1 MQAHLESSEA
11 LLKEGM
17 IAPIDL
23 NRIKSQLSNLE
34 HNLIK
39 AENGYKLTMYNL
51 NSIMGI
57 DLNTELVLENN
68 LSYEPCEINLED
80 ALIQAREN
88 RMEMMNIAQQRRIM
102 EEMVDIAKSNRKP
115 QVMFS
120 AESGGTGWQA
130 VIVAEYSLFDGGVNK
145 AKIEQAEIKLAQVDQ
160 SEKQV
165 QQLIEFEVRSAYLNM
180 KEAEKLIKVAEEGIK
195 NSQESFR
202 IAQVKYN
209 AGIAT
214 NTEVIDAQSTLIEA
228 ETNHLN
234 ALYDYNI
241 NRAAIG
247 IRIFRRACLIYK
259 KIWVRGERK
268 YFMKIKK
275 RTFFFIFLFIVI
287 IGLLAFRIVNRL
299 NERQQEEVQKSQIKE
314 EIIIPVR
321 TALVEK
327 GEVNSFL
334 KVTGVVEA
342 NETVRVTSEIMGQ
355 AKEVKVKDGEEVNKG
370 DILIVLGDEQTKIQ
384 VAQAQATLDSVQAS
398 YDKIKSGARPQEIKQ
413 AESAVLQAKINRDSA
428 EENYL
433 RMKKLFTEKA
443 ISEQQYEQ
451 AKNQYEIADVQ
462 YQSAQESYELVI
474 EGAAEEDV
482 KSVEAQVRQTKSALD
497 MAKYQLKNTQVTAPI
512 SGKVTSI
519 AVSSGEMVSPSV
531 PLLSIID
538 VNRIFVKVGISEKD
552 ISKIKEGQTV
562 DLKIDAFPEEKFLG
576 EVVSKGVAV
585 DQISKTLEVKIEIL
599 QPEVDIPVGVFAR
612 GDILVKTNQDALIIP
627 SSALTRKKDGIYIY
641 VIEEGIARQ
650 KEVVL
655 GIIQDERVEILE
667 GLSEEEEIV
676 VLGNQELEDGL
687 KVDVL
692 NKEE

>member
-1 MQAHLESSEA
+1 
-11 LLKEGM
+11 
-17 IAPIDL
+17 
-23 NRIKSQLSNLE
+23 
-34 HNLIK
+34 
-39 AENGYKLTMYNL
+39 
-51 NSIMGI
+51 
-57 DLNTELVLENN
+57 
-68 LSYEPCEINLED
+68 
-80 ALIQAREN
+80 
-88 RMEMMNIAQQRRIM
+88 
-102 EEMVDIAKSNRKP
+102 
-115 QVMFS
+115 
-120 AESGGTGWQA
+120 
-130 VIVAEYSLFDGGVNK
+130 
-145 AKIEQAEIKLAQVDQ
+145 
-160 SEKQV
+160 
-165 QQLIEFEVRSAYLNM
+165 
-180 KEAEKLIKVAEEGIK
+180 
-195 NSQESFR
+195 
-202 IAQVKYN
+202 
-209 AGIAT
+209 
-214 NTEVIDAQSTLIEA
+214 
-228 ETNHLN
+228 
-234 ALYDYNI
+234 
-241 NRAAIG
+241 
-247 IRIFRRACLIYK
+247 
-259 KIWVRGERK
+259 
-268 YFMKIKK
+268 MKIKK
-275 RTFFFIFLFIVI
+275 RTFFFIFLLIVI

-321 TALVEK
+321 TAMVEK

-370 DILIVLGDEQTKIQ
+370 DILIVLGDEQIKIQ

-519 AVSSGEMVSPSV
+519 TVSSGEMVSPSI

-538 VNRIFVKVGISEKD
+538 VSRIFVRVGISEKD
-552 ISKIKEGQTV
+552 ISKIKESQTV
-562 DLKIDAFPEEKFLG
+562 DLKIDAFPEEKFQG

-599 QPEVDIPVGVFAR
+599 KPEVDIPVGVFAR
-612 GDILVKTNQDALIIP
+612 GDILVKTNQDALIIS
-627 SSALTRKKDGIYIY
+627 SSALTRKKDGIYVY

-655 GIIQDERVEILE
+655 GIIQDERVEILD

-676 VLGNQELEDGL
+676 VLGNQELEDGVR
-687 KVDVL
+687 VDVL
-692 NKEE
+692 DKEE

>member
-1 MQAHLESSEA
+1 
-11 LLKEGM
+11 
-17 IAPIDL
+17 
-23 NRIKSQLSNLE
+23 
-34 HNLIK
+34 
-39 AENGYKLTMYNL
+39 
-51 NSIMGI
+51 
-57 DLNTELVLENN
+57 
-68 LSYEPCEINLED
+68 
-80 ALIQAREN
+80 
-88 RMEMMNIAQQRRIM
+88 
-102 EEMVDIAKSNRKP
+102 
-115 QVMFS
+115 
-120 AESGGTGWQA
+120 
-130 VIVAEYSLFDGGVNK
+130 
-145 AKIEQAEIKLAQVDQ
+145 
-160 SEKQV
+160 
-165 QQLIEFEVRSAYLNM
+165 
-180 KEAEKLIKVAEEGIK
+180 
-195 NSQESFR
+195 
-202 IAQVKYN
+202 
-209 AGIAT
+209 
-214 NTEVIDAQSTLIEA
+214 
-228 ETNHLN
+228 
-234 ALYDYNI
+234 
-241 NRAAIG
+241 
-247 IRIFRRACLIYK
+247 
-259 KIWVRGERK
+259 
-268 YFMKIKK
+268 MKIKK

-370 DILIVLGDEQTKIQ
+370 DILIALGDEQVKIQ
-384 VAQAQATLDSVQAS
+384 VAQAQATLDSIQAS
-398 YDKIKSGARPQEIKQ
+398 SDKIKSGARPQEIKQ
-413 AESAVLQAKINRDSA
+413 ADSALLQAKINRDSA

-433 RMKKLFTEKA
+433 RMEKLFSEKV
-443 ISEQQYEQ
+443 ISKQQYEQ

-474 EGAAEEDV
+474 EGAAEEDI
-482 KSVEAQVRQTKSALD
+482 KSVEAQVRQAKAALD
-497 MAKYQLKNTQVTAPI
+497 MAKYQLKNTQITAPI

-519 AVSSGEMVSPSV
+519 TVSSGEMVSPSI

-562 DLKIDAFPEEKFLG
+562 DLKIDAFSEEKFQG

-612 GDILVKTNQDALIIP
+612 GDILVKTNQEALIIS
-627 SSALTRKKDGIYIY
+627 SSALVRKKDGIYVY

-676 VLGNQELEDGL
+676 ILGNQELGDGL

-692 NKEE
+692 DKEE

>member
-1 MQAHLESSEA
+1 
-11 LLKEGM
+11 
-17 IAPIDL
+17 
-23 NRIKSQLSNLE
+23 
-34 HNLIK
+34 
-39 AENGYKLTMYNL
+39 
-51 NSIMGI
+51 
-57 DLNTELVLENN
+57 
-68 LSYEPCEINLED
+68 
-80 ALIQAREN
+80 
-88 RMEMMNIAQQRRIM
+88 
-102 EEMVDIAKSNRKP
+102 
-115 QVMFS
+115 
-120 AESGGTGWQA
+120 
-130 VIVAEYSLFDGGVNK
+130 
-145 AKIEQAEIKLAQVDQ
+145 
-160 SEKQV
+160 
-165 QQLIEFEVRSAYLNM
+165 
-180 KEAEKLIKVAEEGIK
+180 
-195 NSQESFR
+195 
-202 IAQVKYN
+202 
-209 AGIAT
+209 
-214 NTEVIDAQSTLIEA
+214 
-228 ETNHLN
+228 
-234 ALYDYNI
+234 
-241 NRAAIG
+241 
-247 IRIFRRACLIYK
+247 
-259 KIWVRGERK
+259 
-268 YFMKIKK
+268 MKIKK
-275 RTFFFIFLFIVI
+275 RTFFFIFLFIAI
-287 IGLLAFRIVNRL
+287 ISLLAFRIVNVL
-299 NERQQEEVQKSQIKE
+299 NERQQEEVQKSQIEE

-370 DILIVLGDEQTKIQ
+370 DILIALGDEQIKIQ
-384 VAQAQATLDSVQAS
+384 VAQAQATLDSIQAS
-398 YDKIKSGARPQEIKQ
+398 SDKIKSGARPQEIKQ
-413 AESAVLQAKINRDSA
+413 ADSAVLQAKINRDSA

-433 RMKKLFTEKA
+433 RMEKLFSEKV
-443 ISEQQYEQ
+443 ISKQQYEQ

-474 EGAAEEDV
+474 EGAAEEDI
-482 KSVEAQVRQTKSALD
+482 KSVEAQVRQAKAALD
-497 MAKYQLKNTQVTAPI
+497 MAKYQLKNTQITAPI

-519 AVSSGEMVSPSV
+519 TVSSGEMVSPSI

-562 DLKIDAFPEEKFLG
+562 DLKIDAFSEEKFQG

-612 GDILVKTNQDALIIP
+612 GDILVKTNQEALIIS
-627 SSALTRKKDGIYIY
+627 SSALVRKKDGIYVY

-676 VLGNQELEDGL
+676 ILGNQELGDGL

-692 NKEE
+692 DKEE

>member
-1 MQAHLESSEA
+1 
-11 LLKEGM
+11 
-17 IAPIDL
+17 
-23 NRIKSQLSNLE
+23 
-34 HNLIK
+34 
-39 AENGYKLTMYNL
+39 
-51 NSIMGI
+51 
-57 DLNTELVLENN
+57 
-68 LSYEPCEINLED
+68 
-80 ALIQAREN
+80 
-88 RMEMMNIAQQRRIM
+88 
-102 EEMVDIAKSNRKP
+102 
-115 QVMFS
+115 
-120 AESGGTGWQA
+120 
-130 VIVAEYSLFDGGVNK
+130 
-145 AKIEQAEIKLAQVDQ
+145 
-160 SEKQV
+160 
-165 QQLIEFEVRSAYLNM
+165 
-180 KEAEKLIKVAEEGIK
+180 
-195 NSQESFR
+195 
-202 IAQVKYN
+202 
-209 AGIAT
+209 
-214 NTEVIDAQSTLIEA
+214 
-228 ETNHLN
+228 
-234 ALYDYNI
+234 
-241 NRAAIG
+241 
-247 IRIFRRACLIYK
+247 
-259 KIWVRGERK
+259 
-268 YFMKIKK
+268 MKIKK

-370 DILIVLGDEQTKIQ
+370 DILIVLGDEQIKIQ

-474 EGAAEEDV
+474 EGAAEEDI
-482 KSVEAQVRQTKSALD
+482 KSVEAQVRQTKAALD

-599 QPEVDIPVGVFAR
+599 KPEVNIPVGVFAR

>member
-1 MQAHLESSEA
+1 
-11 LLKEGM
+11 
-17 IAPIDL
+17 
-23 NRIKSQLSNLE
+23 
-34 HNLIK
+34 
-39 AENGYKLTMYNL
+39 
-51 NSIMGI
+51 
-57 DLNTELVLENN
+57 
-68 LSYEPCEINLED
+68 
-80 ALIQAREN
+80 
-88 RMEMMNIAQQRRIM
+88 
-102 EEMVDIAKSNRKP
+102 
-115 QVMFS
+115 
-120 AESGGTGWQA
+120 
-130 VIVAEYSLFDGGVNK
+130 
-145 AKIEQAEIKLAQVDQ
+145 
-160 SEKQV
+160 
-165 QQLIEFEVRSAYLNM
+165 
-180 KEAEKLIKVAEEGIK
+180 
-195 NSQESFR
+195 
-202 IAQVKYN
+202 
-209 AGIAT
+209 
-214 NTEVIDAQSTLIEA
+214 
-228 ETNHLN
+228 
-234 ALYDYNI
+234 
-241 NRAAIG
+241 
-247 IRIFRRACLIYK
+247 
-259 KIWVRGERK
+259 
-268 YFMKIKK
+268 MKIKK
-275 RTFFFIFLFIVI
+275 RTFFFIFLFIII

-370 DILIVLGDEQTKIQ
+370 DILIALGDEQIKIQ
-384 VAQAQATLDSVQAS
+384 VAQAQATLDSIQAS
-398 YDKIKSGARPQEIKQ
+398 SDKIKSGARPQEIKQ
-413 AESAVLQAKINRDSA
+413 AESALLQAKLNRDSV

-433 RMKKLFTEKA
+433 RMEKLFSEKA
-443 ISEQQYEQ
+443 ISKQQYEQ

-474 EGAAEEDV
+474 EGAAEEDI
-482 KSVEAQVRQTKSALD
+482 KSIEAQVRQTKAALD

-519 AVSSGEMVSPSV
+519 TVSTGEMVSPSI

-538 VNRIFVKVGISEKD
+538 VSRIFVKVGISEKD
-552 ISKIKEGQTV
+552 ISKIKEGQKV
-562 DLKIDAFPEEKFLG
+562 NLEIDAFLEEKFQG

-627 SSALTRKKDGIYIY
+627 SSALTRKKDGIYVY

-655 GIIQDERVEILE
+655 GIIQDERVEILD

-692 NKEE
+692 DKEE

>member
-1 MQAHLESSEA
+1 
-11 LLKEGM
+11 
-17 IAPIDL
+17 
-23 NRIKSQLSNLE
+23 
-34 HNLIK
+34 
-39 AENGYKLTMYNL
+39 
-51 NSIMGI
+51 
-57 DLNTELVLENN
+57 
-68 LSYEPCEINLED
+68 
-80 ALIQAREN
+80 
-88 RMEMMNIAQQRRIM
+88 
-102 EEMVDIAKSNRKP
+102 
-115 QVMFS
+115 
-120 AESGGTGWQA
+120 
-130 VIVAEYSLFDGGVNK
+130 
-145 AKIEQAEIKLAQVDQ
+145 
-160 SEKQV
+160 
-165 QQLIEFEVRSAYLNM
+165 
-180 KEAEKLIKVAEEGIK
+180 
-195 NSQESFR
+195 
-202 IAQVKYN
+202 
-209 AGIAT
+209 
-214 NTEVIDAQSTLIEA
+214 
-228 ETNHLN
+228 
-234 ALYDYNI
+234 
-241 NRAAIG
+241 
-247 IRIFRRACLIYK
+247 
-259 KIWVRGERK
+259 
-268 YFMKIKK
+268 MKIKK
-275 RTFFFIFLFIVI
+275 RTFFFIFLLIVI

-355 AKEVKVKDGEEVNKG
+355 AKEVKVQDGEEVNKG
-370 DILIVLGDEQTKIQ
+370 DILIVLGDEQIKIQ

-413 AESAVLQAKINRDSA
+413 AESAVLQAKINRDST

-433 RMKKLFTEKA
+433 RMKKLFSEKV

-474 EGAAEEDV
+474 EGAAEEDI
-482 KSVEAQVRQTKSALD
+482 KSVEAQVRQTKAALD

-519 AVSSGEMVSPSV
+519 TVSSGEMVSPSI

-538 VNRIFVKVGISEKD
+538 VSRIFVKVGISEKD

-562 DLKIDAFPEEKFLG
+562 HLEIDAFLEEKFQG

-599 QPEVDIPVGVFAR
+599 QPEVDIPIGVFAR
-612 GDILVKTNQDALIIP
+612 GDILVKTNQNALIISP
-627 SSALTRKKDGIYIY
+627 SALTRKKDGIYVY

-655 GIIQDERVEILE
+655 GIIQDERVEILN

-692 NKEE
+692 DKEE

>member
-1 MQAHLESSEA
+1 
-11 LLKEGM
+11 
-17 IAPIDL
+17 
-23 NRIKSQLSNLE
+23 
-34 HNLIK
+34 
-39 AENGYKLTMYNL
+39 
-51 NSIMGI
+51 
-57 DLNTELVLENN
+57 
-68 LSYEPCEINLED
+68 
-80 ALIQAREN
+80 
-88 RMEMMNIAQQRRIM
+88 
-102 EEMVDIAKSNRKP
+102 
-115 QVMFS
+115 
-120 AESGGTGWQA
+120 
-130 VIVAEYSLFDGGVNK
+130 
-145 AKIEQAEIKLAQVDQ
+145 
-160 SEKQV
+160 
-165 QQLIEFEVRSAYLNM
+165 
-180 KEAEKLIKVAEEGIK
+180 
-195 NSQESFR
+195 
-202 IAQVKYN
+202 
-209 AGIAT
+209 
-214 NTEVIDAQSTLIEA
+214 
-228 ETNHLN
+228 
-234 ALYDYNI
+234 
-241 NRAAIG
+241 
-247 IRIFRRACLIYK
+247 
-259 KIWVRGERK
+259 
-268 YFMKIKK
+268 MKIKK
-275 RTFFFIFLFIVI
+275 RTFFFIFLLIVI
-287 IGLLAFRIVNRL
+287 IGLLSFRIVNRL

-355 AKEVKVKDGEEVNKG
+355 AKEVKVQDGKEVNKG
-370 DILIVLGDEQTKIQ
+370 DILIVLGDEQIKIQ
-384 VAQAQATLDSVQAS
+384 VAQAQATLDSIQAS

-433 RMKKLFTEKA
+433 RMKKLFSEKA

-474 EGAAEEDV
+474 EGATEEDI
-482 KSVEAQVRQTKSALD
+482 KSVEAQVRQTKAALD
-497 MAKYQLKNTQVTAPI
+497 MAKYQLKNTQITAPI

-519 AVSSGEMVSPSV
+519 VVSSGEMISPSI

-538 VNRIFVKVGISEKD
+538 VSRIFVKVGISEKD

-562 DLKIDAFPEEKFLG
+562 DLEIDAFPEEKFQG

-612 GDILVKTNQDALIIP
+612 GDILIKTNQDALVIP
-627 SSALTRKKDGIYIY
+627 SSALTRKKNGIYVY

-692 NKEE
+692 DKEE

>member
-1 MQAHLESSEA
+1 
-11 LLKEGM
+11 
-17 IAPIDL
+17 
-23 NRIKSQLSNLE
+23 
-34 HNLIK
+34 
-39 AENGYKLTMYNL
+39 
-51 NSIMGI
+51 
-57 DLNTELVLENN
+57 
-68 LSYEPCEINLED
+68 
-80 ALIQAREN
+80 
-88 RMEMMNIAQQRRIM
+88 
-102 EEMVDIAKSNRKP
+102 
-115 QVMFS
+115 
-120 AESGGTGWQA
+120 
-130 VIVAEYSLFDGGVNK
+130 
-145 AKIEQAEIKLAQVDQ
+145 
-160 SEKQV
+160 
-165 QQLIEFEVRSAYLNM
+165 
-180 KEAEKLIKVAEEGIK
+180 
-195 NSQESFR
+195 
-202 IAQVKYN
+202 
-209 AGIAT
+209 
-214 NTEVIDAQSTLIEA
+214 
-228 ETNHLN
+228 
-234 ALYDYNI
+234 
-241 NRAAIG
+241 
-247 IRIFRRACLIYK
+247 
-259 KIWVRGERK
+259 
-268 YFMKIKK
+268 MKIKK

-321 TALVEK
+321 TALVGK

-370 DILIVLGDEQTKIQ
+370 DILIVLGDEQIKIQ
-384 VAQAQATLDSVQAS
+384 VAQAQATLDSIQAS
-398 YDKIKSGARPQEIKQ
+398 SDKIKSGARPQEIKQ
-413 AESAVLQAKINRDSA
+413 AESALLQAKMNRDSV

-433 RMKKLFTEKA
+433 RMEKLFSEKA

-474 EGAAEEDV
+474 EGAAEEDI
-482 KSVEAQVRQTKSALD
+482 KSVEAQVRQTKAALD
-497 MAKYQLKNTQVTAPI
+497 MAKYQLKNTQITAPI

-519 AVSSGEMVSPSV
+519 TVSSGEMVAPSV

-538 VNRIFVKVGISEKD
+538 VSRIFVKVGISEKD

-562 DLKIDAFPEEKFLG
+562 HLEIDAFPEEKFQG

-585 DQISKTLEVKIEIL
+585 DQMSKTLEVKIEIL

-627 SSALTRKKDGIYIY
+627 SSALTRKKDGIYVY

-655 GIIQDERVEILE
+655 GIIQNERVEILK
-667 GLSEEEEIV
+667 GLSEKEEIV
-676 VLGNQELEDGL
+676 VLGNQELQDGL

-692 NKEE
+692 DKEE